1 MPTNLKTETK
11 TGKTEKRSEHFMAT
25 ATRSQKVS
33 SLIQL
38 LTEGTGASVSSN
50 IASAPDVQVQA
61 SSSAQKMND
70 SISQFP
76 DVENSCEGYRLF
88 QKSGLVDF
96 IQTFPCPSCFNI
108 SDSNDP
114 TFKILETLNGIES
127 ELRLICTLCNA
138 PVASLSN
145 SENLNMRFQLAM
157 PLLLLHYIIV
167 IVKL

>member
-1 MPTNLKTETK
+1 MPNKPQDRNK
-11 TGKTEKRSEHFMAT
+11 DRKDWKKKRTFHGNRHKKSE
-25 ATRSQKVS
+25 SVVS
-33 SLIQL
+33 DSAA
-38 LTEGTGASVSSN
+38 EGTGASVSSN

-61 SSSAQKMND
+61 SSSAQELND

-145 SENLNMRFQLAM
+145 SEYLNMRFQLAM
-157 PLLLLHYIIV
+157 PLLLLH
-167 IVKL
+167 

>member
-1 MPTNLKTETK
+1 
-11 TGKTEKRSEHFMAT
+11 MAT

-61 SSSAQKMND
+61 SS

-127 ELRLICTLCNA
+127 ELRLTCTLCNA

>member
-1 MPTNLKTETK
+1 MMIMKCETVVN
-11 TGKTEKRSEHFMAT
+11 T
-25 ATRSQKVS
+25 AK
-33 SLIQL
+33 
-38 LTEGTGASVSSN
+38 
-50 IASAPDVQVQA
+50 
-61 SSSAQKMND
+61 
-70 SISQFP
+70 
-76 DVENSCEGYRLF
+76 
-88 QKSGLVDF
+88 
-96 IQTFPCPSCFNI
+96 CPFCFNI